1 MEVGNRHHPIDQT
14 RTKIFMMSKSIL
26 DHQNIDWK
34 RKENVDTSRNCSL
47 VVNGQFKDSVRK
59 VKSKRNENIPLSMQ
73 GLWAIRW

>member
-1 MEVGNRHHPIDQT
+1 
-14 RTKIFMMSKSIL
+14 MMSKSIL